1 MHRSWTKIVV
11 ATLSVVVLGASASSQ
26 APPTQGKL
34 LAAAEVKKG
43 SWAGQLA
50 CYSQFRMSGAAAA
63 AAENAQKTLDCAKK
77 GGPLDWLGIL
87 TEEDGFVKIVGDK
100 AANNYAALYSF
111 VGKKV
116 QVAGAMAMPNQYS
129 RGMPPE
135 LTVERVSLAK

>member
-1 MHRSWTKIVV
+1 MRWRWTSIIAVTMST
-11 ATLSVVVLGASASSQ
+11 AVLYPLTSSRAQ
-26 APPTQGKL
+26 STQGKL

-43 SWAGQLA
+43 TWIGHLA

-63 AAENAQKTLDCAKK
+63 GAENAASTLDCAKK
-77 GGPLDWLGIL
+77 GGAAGWLGIL
-87 TEEDGFVKIVGDK
+87 TEDDGFAKIVGDK
-100 AANNYAALYSF
+100 AANNYAGLYSF

-116 QVAGAMAMPNQYS
+116 QLAGTMAIPNQYS